1 MNSEEKDLVWEE
13 ISTEHI
19 VKDEWID
26 FRRSAFRFPD
36 GRIFEPYYTYS
47 RRNYVIIVPS
57 DEEGNFLLV
66 RQFRQG
72 IRKVTIEFPA
82 GGIERKDGKE
92 YGGEDD
98 LNTEDAL
105 AAAKRELLE
114 ETGYTSNEFVHL
126 LTIPA
131 NATIADNYAHLYM
144 AKNCR
149 KVAGQSLDEME
160 FLNVEKYTAEEIEDM
175 IAKGEFLQAMHI
187 TAWLLAGRAK

>member
-1 MNSEEKDLVWEE
+1 MSGKDEDLVWEE
-13 ISTEHI
+13 LSTEHI

-57 DEEGNFLLV
+57 DEEGNYLLV

-114 ETGYTSNEFVHL
+114 ETGYTSDEFVHL

-149 KVAGQSLDEME
+149 KVA
-160 FLNVEKYTAEEIEDM
+160 
-175 IAKGEFLQAMHI
+175 
-187 TAWLLAGRAK
+187 

>member
-1 MNSEEKDLVWEE
+1 MSGKDEDLVWEE
-13 ISTEHI
+13 LSTEHI

-57 DEEGNFLLV
+57 DEEGNYLLV

-114 ETGYTSNEFVHL
+114 ETGYTSDEFVHL
-126 LTIPA
+126 LTIAA

>member
-1 MNSEEKDLVWEE
+1 MSGKDEDLVWEE
-13 ISTEHI
+13 LSTEHI

-57 DEEGNFLLV
+57 DEEGNYLLV

-114 ETGYTSNEFVHL
+114 ETGYTSDEFTHL

>member
-1 MNSEEKDLVWEE
+1 MSGKDEDLVWEE
-13 ISTEHI
+13 LSTEHI

-57 DEEGNFLLV
+57 DEEGNYLLV

-114 ETGYTSNEFVHL
+114 ETGYTSDEFVHL
-126 LTIPA
+126 ITIPA

>member
-1 MNSEEKDLVWEE
+1 MNEKDLEWKE
-13 ISTEHI
+13 ISREHI
-19 VKDEWID
+19 VQDEWID
-26 FRRSAFRFPD
+26 FRRSSFRFPD
-36 GRIFEPYYTYS
+36 GKIFEPYYTYS

-57 DEEGNFLLV
+57 DEEGNYLLV

-72 IRKVTIEFPA
+72 IRKVTVEFPA

-105 AAAKRELLE
+105 AAARRELLE
-114 ETGYTSNEFVHL
+114 ETGYTSDEFVHL

-131 NATIADNYAHLYM
+131 NATIADNYAHLFL

-160 FLNVEKYTAEEIEDM
+160 FLNVEKYTADEIEKM
-175 IAKGEFLQAMHI
+175 IDNGEFLQAMHV
-187 TAWLLAGRAK
+187 TAWLMARRKK

>member
-1 MNSEEKDLVWEE
+1 MSLEDKDLMWEE

-19 VKDEWID
+19 VQDEWID
-26 FRRSAFRFPD
+26 FRRSSFRFPD
-36 GRIFEPYYTYS
+36 GKIFEPYYTYS

-57 DEEGNFLLV
+57 DEEGNYLLV

-72 IRKVTIEFPA
+72 IRKVTVEFPA

-105 AAAKRELLE
+105 AAARRELLE
-114 ETGYTSNEFVHL
+114 ETGYTSDEFVHL

-131 NATIADNYAHLYM
+131 NATIADNYAHLFL

-160 FLNVEKYTAEEIEDM
+160 FLNVEKYTADEIEKM
-175 IAKGEFLQAMHI
+175 IENGEFLQAMHV
-187 TAWLLAGRAK
+187 TAWLMAQRKK

>member
-1 MNSEEKDLVWEE
+1 MSGKDEDLVWEE
-13 ISTEHI
+13 LSTEHI

-57 DEEGNFLLV
+57 DEEGNYLLV

-114 ETGYTSNEFVHL
+114 ETGYTSDEFVHL

>member
-1 MNSEEKDLVWEE
+1 MGMKDEDLLWEE
-13 ISTEHI
+13 VSTEHI

-57 DEEGNFLLV
+57 DEEGNYLLV

-114 ETGYTSNEFVHL
+114 ETGYTSDEFVHL